1 MPTRLQVTLMA
12 LVLGGACGR
21 IGYTPVSAFGDGSAP
36 DVSGGAGSGIGG
48 RGGAGGAGTGGAS
61 GAGAVGGVTGAGGG
75 AAGTGG
81 NAGTG
86 GACPTATFGGH
97 TYAFCD
103 GPLPWADAQADCV
116 AKGMRLVRIDDAAED
131 MWLHDTAF
139 GGVTGLSA
147 NWPWIG
153 ASDQAVLGE
162 WRWTDGTL
170 FWVGSANGAAQ
181 GGLFTNWVAGS
192 PASSGPATD
201 CALLESSDR
210 WNDWQCTGS
219 QPYICE
225 QY

>member
-1 MPTRLQVTLMA
+1 MA
-12 LVLGGACGR
+12 WAAR
-21 IGYTPVSAFGDGSAP
+21 
-36 DVSGGAGSGIGG
+36 
-48 RGGAGGAGTGGAS
+48 
-61 GAGAVGGVTGAGGG
+61 GGG

-81 NAGTG
+81 AADAGG
-86 GACPTATFGGH
+86 GACPTASFGGH

-116 AKGMRLVRIDDAAED
+116 AKGMRLARIDDATENT
-131 MWLHDTAF
+131 WLHDTAF
-139 GGVTGLSA
+139 GSVTGLSA

-153 ASDQAVLGE
+153 GNDQAVLGD

-170 FWVGSANGAAQ
+170 FWLGSGNGAAQ
-181 GGLFTNWVAGS
+181 GGLYANWVSGS

-210 WNDWQCTGS
+210 WNDWQCS
-219 QPYICE
+219 SAQRYICE

>member
-1 MPTRLQVTLMA
+1 MARRLQITLMV
-12 LVLGGACGR
+12 LGLGGACGR

-36 DVSGGAGSGIGG
+36 DASGGAGSGIGG
-48 RGGAGGAGTGGAS
+48 RGGA
-61 GAGAVGGVTGAGGG
+61 VGGVTGRGGG

-86 GACPTATFGGH
+86 GVCPTATFGGH

-103 GPLPWADAQADCV
+103 GPLPWADAQVDCV
-116 AKGMRLVRIDDAAED
+116 AKGMRLVRIDDTAED
-131 MWLHDTAF
+131 RWLHDTAF
-139 GGVTGLSA
+139 GGVTGLSP

-170 FWVGSANGAAQ
+170 FWLGSANGAAQ